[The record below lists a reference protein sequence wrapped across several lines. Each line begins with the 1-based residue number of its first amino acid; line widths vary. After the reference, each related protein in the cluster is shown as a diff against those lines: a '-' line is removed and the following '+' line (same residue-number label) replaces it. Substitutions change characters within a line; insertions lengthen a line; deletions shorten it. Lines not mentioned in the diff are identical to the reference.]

1 MDKILNRICSIKAHP
16 IMELEERFRLIY
28 LKGLGACLYTISKNN
43 SVTKMF
49 FIAWAQSILK
59 EHREETSFW
68 NEDLS
73 AIKQA
78 IAIHRK
84 GFRFFSMKYSFFF
97 DVFYLI
103 TDSIEYNKRDTYQFL
118 REKIC
123 GWFTKGALEEVY
135 AYYNNKEAPT
145 KVAPELISHRNKNRE
160 YLVQP
165 LKKVLVVANV
175 STGKSTL
182 INALVGHSLNKVR
195 TTACTN
201 KIVKLYNK
209 RDSDGVTIKKAN
221 NTYEYHSDL
230 ENVDSDLFSEAAFP
244 FNSLLANKNI
254 CFIDTPGVNNAT
266 ELDHRTIT
274 EEAIKRE
281 DYDMVIYVS
290 NAKYFATTDEKNI
303 LIHLYRMVNK
313 PILFVLNQLDQFKQ
327 KEDSITKMLDDYK
340 EILLN
345 IGFKNPI
352 VIPISAKTAFLFKQD
367 DSTLDEDELFEKELL
382 TKKFQKDYYNLAAYT
397 NYSDYTNLLERTG
410 IIALERLLMN

>member
-1 MDKILNRICSIKAHP
+1 MDKILNRICSIERHP
-16 IMELEERFRLIY
+16 IAEIERKFRFTY
-28 LKGLGACLYTISKNN
+28 LKGLGACLYIASKDNPI
-43 SVTKMF
+43 TKMF
-49 FIAWAQSILK
+49 FKVWAQSVLREHK
-59 EHREETSFW
+59 EVVSFW
-68 NEDLS
+68 KEDIS

-78 IAIHRK
+78 IGLKRK

-103 TDSIEYNKRDTYQFL
+103 TDSMGYDQDTYQFL

-145 KVAPELISHRNKNRE
+145 NVASELISHRNKNKE
-160 YLVQP
+160 YLAQP

-175 STGKSTL
+175 SAGKSTL
-182 INALVGHSLNKVR
+182 INALVGYPLNKVR

-221 NTYEYHSDL
+221 NTYEYYSDL
-230 ENVDSDLFSEAAFP
+230 ANVDSDSFSEAAFP

-254 CFIDTPGVNNAT
+254 CLVDTPGVNNAT

-290 NAKYFATTDEKNI
+290 NAKYFATTDEKDI
-303 LIHLYRMVNK
+303 LLHLYQKVNK

-327 KEDSITKMLDDYK
+327 KDDSIAKMLEDYR
-340 EILLN
+340 EILLK
-345 IGFKNPI
+345 IGFNQPI
-352 VIPISAKTAFLFKQD
+352 IIPISAKAASLFKQEN
-367 DSTLDEDELFEKELL
+367 SVLDEDDIFEKELL
-382 TKKFQKDYYNLAAYT
+382 QKKFEKDYYNLAAYT
-397 NYSDYTNLLERTG
+397 NSSDHTSFLGRTG
-410 IIALERLLMN
+410 IMALETLLMN

>member
-1 MDKILNRICSIKAHP
+1 MDKILNRICSIERHP
-16 IMELEERFRLIY
+16 IAELERKFRYTY
-28 LKGLGACLYTISKNN
+28 LKGLGACLYIASKDNPI
-43 SVTKMF
+43 TKMF
-49 FIAWAQSILK
+49 FKVWAQSVLREHK
-59 EHREETSFW
+59 EVVSFW
-68 NEDLS
+68 KEDIS

-78 IAIHRK
+78 IGLKRK

-103 TDSIEYNKRDTYQFL
+103 TDSMGYDQDTYQFL

-135 AYYNNKEAPT
+135 AYYNNKEVPT
-145 KVAPELISHRNKNRE
+145 KVASELISHRNKNRE

-175 STGKSTL
+175 SAGKSTL

-221 NTYEYHSDL
+221 NTYEYYSDL
-230 ENVDSDLFSEAAFP
+230 ANVDSDLFSEAAFP

-254 CFIDTPGVNNAT
+254 CLVDTPGVNNAT

-290 NAKYFATTDEKNI
+290 NAKYFATTDEKDI
-303 LIHLYRMVNK
+303 LLHLYQKVNK

-327 KEDSITKMLDDYK
+327 KDDSIAKMLEDYK
-340 EILLN
+340 EILLK
-345 IGFKNPI
+345 IGFNQPI
-352 VIPISAKTAFLFKQD
+352 IIPISAKAASLFKQE
-367 DSTLDEDELFEKELL
+367 DSVLDEDDIFEKELL
-382 TKKFQKDYYNLAAYT
+382 QRKFEKDYYNLAAYT
-397 NYSDYTNLLERTG
+397 NSSDHTSFLGRTG
-410 IIALERLLMN
+410 IIALETLLMN

>member
-78 IAIHRK
+78 IAIQRK

-97 DVFYLI
+97 DVFYHI
-103 TDSIEYNKRDTYQFL
+103 TDSIEHNKRDTYQFL

-175 STGKSTL
+175 SAGKSTL

-221 NTYEYHSDL
+221 NTYEYYSDL

-327 KEDSITKMLDDYK
+327 KEDSIAKMLEDYK
-340 EILLN
+340 EILLK
-345 IGFKNPI
+345 IGFNQPI
-352 VIPISAKTAFLFKQD
+352 IIPISAKAASLFKQE
-367 DSTLDEDELFEKELL
+367 DSVLDEDDIFEKELL
-382 TKKFQKDYYNLAAYT
+382 QKKFEKDYYNLATYT
-397 NYSDYTNLLERTG
+397 NSFDHAILLGRTG
-410 IIALERLLMN
+410 IIALEILLMN